1 MPWYEDWFDRPE
13 YEAVYPHRDEG
24 EAERAVALIERV
36 ADPEPDAQLLDVGCG
51 RGRHARAFARRGY
64 RVTGIDLSAR
74 AIEEARERAAA
85 EGLSGIDFREQDMR
99 APMGEAA
106 FDGAVNLFSSFGYFG
121 HGESDENDGD
131 EGVGADQQVVER
143 VATALREGGF
153 FVQDFLNAPSVRAGF
168 VPENTREAG
177 GLQIREQ
184 RWIEGGRINKEITLR
199 PGDGPPAANGNAP
212 RTFRESV
219 RLLELAD
226 FRRFYEQAGLALKAT
241 FGDYD
246 GAPYDEQSPRLI
258 MLSRKAREKG

>member
-24 EAERAVALIERV
+24 EAERAADLIERV
-36 ADPEPDAQLLDVGCG
+36 AEPSPGARLLDIGCG

-64 RVTGIDLSAR
+64 RVTGIDLSTR
-74 AIEEARERAAA
+74 AIEDARERAAT
-85 EGLSGIDFREQDMR
+85 EGLSGIDFRKQDMR
-99 APMGEAA
+99 APMGKAS
-106 FDGAVNLFSSFGYFG
+106 FDGTVNLFSSFGYFG
-121 HGESDENDGD
+121 DGESDGD
-131 EGVGADQQVVER
+131 NGNAEHQQVIER
-143 VATALREGGF
+143 VAAALREGGF
-153 FVQDFLNAPSVRAGF
+153 FVQDFLNAPSVRAGL
-168 VPENTREAG
+168 VPEDTREAG
-177 GLQIREQ
+177 NLQIREQ

-199 PGDGPPAANGNAP
+199 PGDGPTTAANGHAP

-226 FRRFYEQAGLALKAT
+226 FRRFYEQAGLRLEAT

-258 MLSRKAREKG
+258 MLSRKTGETRR